1 MKRSLAVALL
11 LLASSCTNGYD
22 TPPQLPP
29 TRGEGM
35 AERERPRMR
44 GGASSL
50 EVLPPSDWWHD
61 DAMAKA
67 VSLTGDQLSQLDKIS
82 ATKGEDVARLERDG
96 MIAMRD
102 LRQALDLAQPSNED
116 IASAGHRVRELRAS
130 LLDHQV
136 ELLAAERLVLSQ
148 QQWRTL
154 EDQLQQQSRPQRD
167 RGNMPGGRGRGMG
180 GGRRPF
186 PG

>member
-96 MIAMRD
+96 MIAIRD

-148 QQWRTL
+148 QQWRML

>member
-11 LLASSCTNGYD
+11 LFASSCTNGYD
-22 TPPQLPP
+22 TPPQQPP
-29 TRGEGM
+29 SRGEGM
-35 AERERPRMR
+35 GERERPRMR
-44 GGASSL
+44 GSASSL

-61 DAMAKA
+61 DAMAK
-67 VSLTGDQLSQLDKIS
+67 
-82 ATKGEDVARLERDG
+82 GEDVARLERDG

-102 LRQALDLAQPSNED
+102 LRNALDLQQPSND
-116 IASAGHRVRELRAS
+116 DLTSAGHRVRELRAS

-154 EDQLQQQSRPQRD
+154 EDQLQQQRRPERD
-167 RGNMPGGRGRGMG
+167 RTNMPGGRGRGMG